1 MKYTYNIISQS
12 LKNKVIPGLI
22 FIDLILTC
30 NSGIIIIL
38 LMSQELFLG
47 NKTFSSSQSKSTN
60 IEDDFLKKE
69 DIRIDDFI
77 PEIDQCF
84 TLLKNK
90 CK

>member
-1 MKYTYNIISQS
+1 
-12 LKNKVIPGLI
+12 
-22 FIDLILTC
+22 
-30 NSGIIIIL
+30 
-38 LMSQELFLG
+38 MSQNLFTG
-47 NKTFSSSQSKSTN
+47 NKTITLSQSKSSN
-60 IEDDFLKKE
+60 VDDDDFLKKE